1 MEELLLRL
9 PKRPQPFLLRFAA
22 TTAIMA
28 VCIGVQ
34 LAIAGLS
41 GLPGL
46 FILLVGIF
54 AVSTV
59 FDRACG
65 VYATLIGTISAY
77 FIIRRLFPQ
86 VPGVPVL
93 VIFFCVGIALS
104 VISEALR
111 LAMQRA
117 IAAEREKDIL
127 FRALAH
133 RMHNNLAIATSLLDM
148 QGRAHDNPEVRAA
161 LSNAVDRLSI
171 LAEGQKQ
178 LQPEGAGLVEMRS
191 YLGRICAHLSRSIDA
206 ARAIEFDLA
215 IEPATVSA
223 EKALVIG
230 LIANELVTNAIKYA
244 FTGDR
249 PGTIAVSFAE
259 DRAKNGAGE
268 LVLTVADDGIGCPD
282 DATEGFGTRLIQGLM
297 VQHDGRTVR
306 QDARPGCRVEVRI
319 PVIAPTG

>member
-1 MEELLLRL
+1 MEKLLLRL
-9 PKRPQPFLLRFAA
+9 PARPQPFLIRFAA
-22 TTAIMA
+22 TTAVMA

-34 LAIAGLS
+34 FAVARLS

-54 AVSTV
+54 AASII
-59 FDRACG
+59 FDRTSG
-65 VYATLIGTISAY
+65 FYATLIGTISAY
-77 FIIRRLFPQ
+77 LFIRHLFPQ
-86 VPGVPVL
+86 VPGAPVL
-93 VIFFCVGIALS
+93 LIFFCVGIALS
-104 VISEALR
+104 VVSEALR
-111 LAMQRA
+111 LAMERA

-127 FRALAH
+127 FRELAH

-178 LQPEGAGLVEMRS
+178 LRPQGAGLVEMRGF
-191 YLGRICAHLSRSIDA
+191 LGRICAHLSRSIGAPRTID
-206 ARAIEFDLA
+206 FDLA

-223 EKALVIG
+223 EKAMVIG
-230 LIANELVTNAIKYA
+230 LITNELVTNAIKHA
-244 FTGDR
+244 FAGDR
-249 PGTIAVSFAE
+249 PGTIAVTFAK
-259 DRAKNGAGE
+259 DGADN

-282 DATEGFGTRLIQGLM
+282 DAVEGFGTRLIQGLV
-297 VQHDGRTVR
+297 VQHGGSSRR

-319 PVIAPTG
+319 PLVAPAG